1 MRGLEPAKMATRAT
15 TFAEQTVIRAPAGC
29 SRGPVARYRRRA
41 PGAPAT
47 GRSPAGPRRVFAGL
61 AGVLIFLALLSA
73 AASVSADGV
82 EFKRISLTL
91 SEDGRI
97 LLDADIGYD
106 LNPTILEALENGV
119 PLTFETHVQ
128 MRRASA
134 WIWQAD
140 TVEHRLRTVLRYRP
154 LSALYELRNL
164 QGDERLSFA
173 TREAALRTLG
183 KIVAM
188 PVVDRSALEMD
199 TDYLVRIQVRLDIES
214 LPLPMRPRAYLSR
227 DWDLESEPWEWRL
240 RP

>member
-1 MRGLEPAKMATRAT
+1 MEPLHIAEHLMPAPAVLAGAARCPVSGDLRDRSVGATR
-15 TFAEQTVIRAPAGC
+15 G
-29 SRGPVARYRRRA
+29 
-41 PGAPAT
+41 
-47 GRSPAGPRRVFAGL
+47 AGL
-61 AGVLIFLALLSA
+61 HGVAGRYACALMILLFLCPLASA
-73 AASVSADGV
+73 AADGI
-82 EFKRISLTL
+82 EFKRIALTL

-128 MRRASA
+128 MRPADA
-134 WIWQAD
+134 WIWESD

-154 LSALYELRNL
+154 LSGLYELRNL

-188 PVVDRSALEMD
+188 PVIERSLLELD
-199 TDYLVRIQVRLDIES
+199 ADYLVSIKVRLDIES

-227 DWDLESEPWEWRL
+227 DWSMSSEPWEWRL